1 MVNEN
6 YKVLTRCGII
16 WRYHTSQKSM
26 FRCQESRIYYM
37 IAGRPG
43 LNAPVFLPEV
53 WHAAEFADVVCENR
67 HPSGQPL
74 SRDLDIIG
82 TDRQSQTFKIA
93 A

>member
-1 MVNEN
+1 MALDYRNAWLSFSGMVALKIRTGGSKNP
-6 YKVLTRCGII
+6 GII
-16 WRYHTSQKSM
+16 
-26 FRCQESRIYYM
+26 I
-37 IAGRPG
+37 
-43 LNAPVFLPEV
+43 NDPVFQPEV

-82 TDRQSQTFKIA
+82 TDRHSQTFKIA

>member
-1 MVNEN
+1 
-6 YKVLTRCGII
+6 
-16 WRYHTSQKSM
+16 
-26 FRCQESRIYYM
+26 M

-43 LNAPVFLPEV
+43 LNDPVFLPEV